1 MTTAPTAPVSPTA
14 TATASPAG
22 PATATP
28 TAQPDDC
35 LAADFY
41 QYEALLPD
49 DEREILL
56 KARAFLRKDIKPL
69 VNEYWG
75 RGEFPFEMIEKF
87 RASGLAA
94 LAYEGYGEHKP
105 ATSHLLGGMLAT
117 ELGRVDASTATFF
130 GVHNGLAFYSIHYGG
145 DQEQR
150 DRFLPA
156 MASMDKIG
164 AFALTEPLGGSDV
177 SGGMRTTARRE
188 GDEWI
193 LDGAKKW
200 IGNATFADYVVV
212 FARDVD
218 DNKVKAFVVE
228 KGTPGF
234 RPEKIEGKI
243 ALRIVQNAEITLT
256 GVRVPEA
263 NRLHNIRGF
272 RDVAEILRVTRG
284 GVAWQALGVMIGAYE
299 LALDYAKERTAFGRP
314 IAKFQL
320 VQDLLVKSL
329 GNITACWG
337 MLVQLARLQDQGV
350 FRDEQSALAKEY
362 VAARMRESV
371 AWCREIFGGNGIVL
385 DHDVA
390 RFFSDA
396 EALYSYE
403 GTHQMQ
409 TLIVGKSI
417 TGHSAF
423 VG

>member
-1 MTTAPTAPVSPTA
+1 MTTTAAPV
-14 TATASPAG
+14 
-22 PATATP
+22 
-28 TAQPDDC
+28 AQLDDQ
-35 LAADFY
+35 LTADFY
-41 QYEALLPD
+41 LYESLLPD
-49 DEREILL
+49 EERKILL
-56 KARAFLRKDIKPL
+56 KARTFMREEVKPL
-69 VNEYWG
+69 VNDAWSKAELPQ
-75 RGEFPFEMIEKF
+75 ELIEKF
-87 RASGLAA
+87 RGSGLVA
-94 LAYEGYGEHKP
+94 LAYEGYGEHQP
-105 ATSHLLGGMLAT
+105 AVSHLLSGMLAM
-117 ELGRVDASTATFF
+117 ELGRVDASCATFF
-130 GVHNGLAFYSIHYGG
+130 GVHNGLGFYSIYYGG

-156 MASMDKIG
+156 MATMEKIG
-164 AFALTEPLGGSDV
+164 TFALTEPDGGSDV

-188 GDEWI
+188 GDTWV
-193 LDGAKKW
+193 LNGAKKW

-212 FARDVD
+212 FARDVA

-234 RPEKIEGKI
+234 EPVKIEGKI

-256 GVRVPEA
+256 DVRVPEA
-263 NRLHNIRGF
+263 NRLQNMKGF
-272 RDVAEILRVTRG
+272 RDVGEVLRQTRS

-299 LALDYAKERTAFGRP
+299 LALDYAKERVAFGRP

-329 GNITACWG
+329 GNITSCWG
-337 MLVQLARLQDQGV
+337 MLVQLARLQDQGI
-350 FRDEQSALAKEY
+350 FRDEHSALAKEF
-362 VAARMRESV
+362 VAARMREVV
-371 AWCREIFGGNGIVL
+371 AWSRELFGGNGIVVEY
-385 DHDVA
+385 DIA

>member
-1 MTTAPTAPVSPTA
+1 MTTAAAPV
-14 TATASPAG
+14 
-22 PATATP
+22 
-28 TAQPDDC
+28 AQLDDQ
-35 LAADFY
+35 LTADFY
-41 QYEALLPD
+41 LYESLLPD
-49 DEREILL
+49 EERKILL
-56 KARAFLRKDIKPL
+56 KARTFMREEVKPL
-69 VNEYWG
+69 VNDAWSKAELPQ
-75 RGEFPFEMIEKF
+75 ELIEKF
-87 RASGLAA
+87 RGSGLVA
-94 LAYEGYGEHKP
+94 LAYEGYGEHQP
-105 ATSHLLGGMLAT
+105 AVSHLLSGMLAM
-117 ELGRVDASTATFF
+117 ELGRVDASCATFF
-130 GVHNGLAFYSIHYGG
+130 GVHNGLGFYSIYYGG

-156 MASMDKIG
+156 MATMEKIG
-164 AFALTEPLGGSDV
+164 AFALTEPDGGSDV

-188 GDEWI
+188 GDTWV
-193 LDGAKKW
+193 LNGAKKW

-212 FARDVD
+212 FARDVE

-234 RPEKIEGKI
+234 EPVKIEGKI

-256 GVRVPEA
+256 DVRVPEA
-263 NRLHNIRGF
+263 NRLQNMKGF
-272 RDVAEILRVTRG
+272 RDVGEVLRQTRS

-299 LALDYAKERTAFGRP
+299 LALDYAKERVAFGRP

-329 GNITACWG
+329 GNITSCWG
-337 MLVQLARLQDQGV
+337 MLVQLARLQDQGI
-350 FRDEQSALAKEY
+350 FRDEHSALAKEF
-362 VAARMRESV
+362 VAARMREVV
-371 AWCREIFGGNGIVL
+371 AWSRELFGGNGIVVEY
-385 DHDVA
+385 DIA